1 MQVGHGNGAVVQE
14 SGRQPVRPPA
24 GAVSAKWRRI
34 DPARQR
40 AGLPGGGDVPTSH
53 GAYERIKRVLDVVL
67 ASALLVALLPLM
79 LVVAAVIKLTSRG
92 AVIFRQTRAGRHGRP
107 FTMLKFRTMRQG
119 AQDDREFIEH
129 LNELDGP
136 VFKIR
141 HDPRLTRIGRLLRQ
155 TSIDE
160 LPQLL
165 NVLAGQMSL
174 VGPRPLWLP
183 EAERAGG
190 ETASQTRWSVKPGL
204 TCLWQ
209 ISGRSELS
217 YEDWVSLD
225 LAYIRHRGTVLDL
238 MIILQTL
245 PAVLSTRGAY

>member
-1 MQVGHGNGAVVQE
+1 MQIRHGNGAVVHE
-14 SGRQPVRPPA
+14 SGRPAVSPPA
-24 GAVSAKWRRI
+24 DGVLAKWHRV
-34 DPARQR
+34 DPARHR
-40 AGLPGGGDVPTSH
+40 AGLPGGADATESRG
-53 GAYERIKRVLDVVL
+53 GYERIKRVLDVVL
-67 ASALLVALLPLM
+67 ASALLAALLPLT

-92 AVIFRQTRAGRHGRP
+92 PVIFRQTRAGRHGRP
-107 FTMLKFRTMRQG
+107 FTMLKFRTMRHG
-119 AQDDREFIEH
+119 AQDDRAFIEH
-129 LNELDGP
+129 LNEQDGP

-141 HDPRLTRIGRLLRQ
+141 HDPRLTWIGRLLRQ

-165 NVLAGQMSL
+165 NVLAGPMSL

-183 EAERAGG
+183 EAERAVA
-190 ETASQTRWSVKPGL
+190 EAAAQARWSVKPGL

-217 YEDWVSLD
+217 YDDWVMLD
-225 LAYIRHRGTVLDL
+225 LAYIRHRSTLLDL

-245 PAVLSTRGAY
+245 PPVLSTRGAY